1 VKPERWQLEDGEA
14 RAREHATFEIPPRA
28 VRTKLKVDQIVKL
41 LFGFYPAID
50 GCTAEKM
57 WVQVLEVKPGPL
69 YVGVLANEPV
79 YMGNLLKMGSQV
91 VFEPKHV
98 IGIE

>member
-1 VKPERWQLEDGEA
+1 MRPERWQLEDGEA
-14 RAREHATFEIPPRA
+14 RESATFEIPPRA
-28 VRTKLKVDQIVKL
+28 VRRTLKVDQIVKL
-41 LFGFYPAID
+41 LFGFYPAVD
-50 GCTAEKM
+50 GCSGERM

-69 YVGVLANEPV
+69 YVGVLANEPL